1 MYFRTQEMQ
10 LTKLLQ
16 KEQHDI
22 IWINNKNLYV
32 LENGF
37 LLTITFSYERGSVA
51 NRPLPPA

>member
-1 MYFRTQEMQ
+1 MYFRTQEVQ

-37 LLTITFSYERGSVA
+37 LPTITFSYERGSVA
-51 NRPLPPA
+51 NCPLPPA